1 MHRPAAG
8 CRGGE
13 RAAVSTMPPMRN
25 AALPLLAT
33 FVLVAAVIGLLLNQT
48 RVQPG
53 QGGPELSPGIL
64 SLAKK
69 ERQRVASA
77 PLADAVTTVTGA
89 EADPNATPWRVV
101 VLAAGD
107 QHPLT
112 RALVLGLGEQLF
124 NRNVIPVIV
133 PEDTRPTLFTLP
145 ADRVLTVRQRSGEP
159 AQLPGAALTCML
171 DVVETVPRLPA
182 DHPGAGLQAG
192 APFAARSWTVEHRDG
207 GSRGASWATWYAG
220 LGRHL
225 ADAVLAKV
233 AGPAQTGPQPF
244 AGWTAADGPLIEPP
258 QADAKAFGTTR
269 INVLAWS
276 AAFQTAL
283 VRGWVGVIASPTF
296 RQTDGTE
303 IPGLAVLEDRMRR
316 GGWTEQPQALEQT
329 AHPKAID
336 RVWTKTIAGRGGPDL
351 APGTPVPD
359 QAWAVSA
366 RSHGTGWL
374 VCAWQE
380 RPGAAALYQQWATAA
395 RAGDAAALARVKAH
409 ADCARIPA
417 DLRAEWK

>member
-1 MHRPAAG
+1 
-8 CRGGE
+8 
-13 RAAVSTMPPMRN
+13 MRN

-33 FVLVAAVIGLLLNQT
+33 FVLIAAVIGLLLSQT
-48 RVQPG
+48 RIQPG

-69 ERQRVASA
+69 EHQRVASA
-77 PLADAVTTVTGA
+77 PLTDAVTTVTGGDS
-89 EADPNATPWRVV
+89 DPGATPWRVV

-107 QHPLT
+107 HHPLT

-124 NRNVIPVIV
+124 IRGVIPVIV

-159 AQLPGAALTCML
+159 ALVPGAPQTCVL

-192 APFAARSWTVEHRDG
+192 APFVARSWTVEHRDG
-207 GSRGASWATWYAG
+207 GSPGASWAMWYAG

-233 AGPAQTGPQPF
+233 AGPAQAGHPPF
-244 AGWTAADGPLIEPP
+244 DGWTAADGPLIEPP
-258 QADAKAFGTTR
+258 QADAKAFGTAR
-269 INVLAWS
+269 IDVLAWS

-283 VRGWVGVIASPTF
+283 VRGWVGVIAAPTF
-296 RQTDGTE
+296 RQSDGTE
-303 IPGLAVLEDRMRR
+303 IAGLAVLEDRMRR
-316 GGWTEQPQALEQT
+316 GGWTEQT
-329 AHPKAID
+329 MDPKAID

-366 RSHGTGWL
+366 RSFGTGWL
-374 VCAWQE
+374 VCAWHE
-380 RPGAAALYQQWATAA
+380 RPGAATLFQQWATAA
-395 RAGDAAALARVKAH
+395 RGGDAAALARVKAH
-409 ADCARIPA
+409 ANCARIPA

>member
-1 MHRPAAG
+1 
-8 CRGGE
+8 
-13 RAAVSTMPPMRN
+13 MRN

-33 FVLVAAVIGLLLNQT
+33 FVLIAAVIGLLLNQP

-53 QGGPELSPGIL
+53 QGGPELTAGIL

-77 PLADAVTTVTGA
+77 PLTDAVTNVTDA

-107 QHPLT
+107 HHPLT

-124 NRNVIPVIV
+124 ARNVIPVIV

-159 AQLPGAALTCML
+159 ASVPGAPLACVL

-207 GSRGASWATWYAG
+207 GSPNASWATWYAG

-233 AGPAQTGPQPF
+233 AGPAQVGRAPF

-258 QADAKAFGTTR
+258 QADAKAFGTAR
-269 INVLAWS
+269 IDVLAWS
-276 AAFQTAL
+276 GAFQTEL
-283 VRGWVGVIASPTF
+283 VRGWVGVIAAPTF

-316 GGWTEQPQALEQT
+316 GGWTEQPQAQ
-329 AHPKAID
+329 APSQAID

-374 VCAWQE
+374 ICAWHE
-380 RPGAAALYQQWATAA
+380 RPGAAALYQQWASAA
-395 RAGDAAALARVKAH
+395 RGGDVAALARVKAH
-409 ADCARIPA
+409 AECARIPA